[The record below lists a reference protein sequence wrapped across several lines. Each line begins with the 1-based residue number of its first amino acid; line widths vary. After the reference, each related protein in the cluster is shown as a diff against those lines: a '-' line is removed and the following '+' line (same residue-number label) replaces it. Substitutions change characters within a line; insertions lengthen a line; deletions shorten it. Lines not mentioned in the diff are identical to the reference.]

1 MSLGWSSSNTSS
13 SVSQVVIGMTAE
25 IPVIPNTPI
34 AAPTIEDIYPSAVTL
49 KWDTTSI
56 DHVEW
61 IGPTYPAL
69 ARVTSTIFS
78 VTQNEWTFAIAAQA
92 ITENAGVTVT
102 QGSNTG
108 LLKTALQTEWT
119 IAITAQAITESVGVA
134 VTQGAVTGTL
144 GMALQNEWTLAITS
158 QDITENAGVTV
169 TQGSVTGTL
178 KTVLYGATTNVVV
191 LTASGVTFSSSADVI
206 IGSTTIL
213 LATVTS
219 ATNSGTTT
227 SIVIRTASA
236 PIAIATDANV
246 LIGST
251 TVVHA
256 NINTA
261 TNSGVA
267 TNVVITAATGV
278 TFSNSVDLVIGTGP
292 GATVLASDIA
302 TATNSNTDTTDTTIL
317 GNSASVTGGTT
328 MTLTGLTPLTRSTI
342 AIKNSNVQGTSA
354 SSPSLLV
361 STTIPTAP
369 FSGGTNDMTLVLSTS
384 TPVLPGE
391 ITFTFVTP
399 LALWDAVTNEPALRY
414 TIYRTNP
421 LEWTLTIAAQT
432 ITESKG
438 VTITQGSV
446 SGILKMELTGAG
458 TISIVVQTATVVTFT
473 TTANIKIGSTTVV
486 SANLNAAAN
495 TVASVTLDA
504 PVGTSSG
511 STLTAS
517 MYNFVG
523 GQAYTYQIAAYDT
536 CCGYGPLSAAQ
547 TFTQPAA
554 TAPSIMSISPIPISA
569 NDSHVKISMS
579 IPSDGG
585 SPIERYN
592 VYSQIVSKEIQEIT
606 IGGLDGTLRTA
617 GSAGGQYRLQ
627 SATTLTKTGTSTTC
641 LNWDATA
648 NDVKVAL
655 DATSSNTTVRV
666 TDTTT
671 TSNSN
676 SKQFLVEYLAPSGS
690 VPLLEVVAETSMN
703 TNECVWNYTTS
714 HNEWILGIR
723 GSQTITEPAGAQI
736 TQGAITGT
744 LTNALQNEWTM
755 AITSQGITENAGVT
769 VTQGSVTGTLQTA
782 LINEWTMAITA
793 QGITENV
800 GVAVSQKEW
809 TLTITA
815 QDITQS
821 AGVTVTQGSNTGILK
836 TTLTGEGMISVVIET
851 GTGVTFV
858 DTADV
863 VIGSSTVLLATVT
876 SAANTGTTTSVV
888 VQATSG
894 VMFVNTADLI
904 IGSGTVAFANVNTA
918 TNTGGTTNVLI
929 YAGSGILFATTAD
942 LIIGGT
948 TVAHSNVIAATN
960 AADFTLGIASHSIT
974 ENQGVA
980 VSQNEWTMA
989 IAPQAITQNVGV
1001 EVTQGTSVGTLKT
1014 VLLNEAG
1021 TAGSVV
1027 ISAATGVSFGRTTV
1041 DVVIG
1046 GSGGSTVSAA
1056 NIVTATNTASATGTL
1071 KTALVG
1077 ATNTINI
1084 TALAP
1089 SGWATSSPKTQCGA
1103 TEDEWVVVEN
1113 ARTVKPIEQCRE
1125 SCVQDTSCSGI
1136 VTGTLSSVADTC
1148 ILCTSTSTASTSTVG
1163 NSDWATYTQ
1172 LFVLGGTFVT
1182 TADLVIGSVT
1192 VLHSNITSATM
1203 NYGAATNVSVH
1214 LSPGSSLVTTT
1225 DVVIGSTTVGHVTIS
1240 STTEVVETC
1249 ALASFTCQGTSV
1261 ATTNA
1266 NCGATVCIESEF
1278 ADAAATCCEAPQSPT
1293 TCASSILTCQQT
1305 SVATTDATCAA
1316 EVCVEADFENFDA
1329 RCCEAPPPPA
1339 SCASSSLT
1347 CQDGS
1352 SATPDADCD
1361 AAVCVASEFA
1371 NADASCCEDP
1381 PPAATCASAS
1391 PTLTCPG
1398 GSVATTDATCA
1409 AADCIAAEF
1418 ADEDARC
1425 CSKKLSSATTCAS
1438 ATEFTCGEGSV
1449 AKEDANC
1456 AAADCIESEF
1466 ADMAAACCRIPGR
1479 RRLNTSVTT
1488 TPSSVASLSNDTAN
1502 QISIISTREF
1512 YGKYLLLWGVRF
1524 RQLRVKPID
1533 RSNALFKHACL
1544 VHRKTLEN
1552 FYDIDYS
1559 MDTFGNKKF
1568 GWLTSTCYPEWS
1580 NVLSNYIESTSNFT
1594 TFLSKEEAKSNHNFK
1609 YIEQLNHKKISDP
1622 LTANMFQN
1630 TLYNSYPNRGWV
1642 TDFLLE
1648 DKNVLNKYDTTIKN
1662 GKFIDEQTRAVI
1674 VEFTVYLP
1682 TTGTFSSVRILF
1694 ETHISGGII
1703 FTPVVVS
1710 ASFNGFSTVGN
1721 LRIITGILLTI
1732 INIYNIYGGMKDF
1745 IRSCK

>member
-1 MSLGWSSSNTSS
+1 MSSKFAHVSSLRKRLKDKIRRQNLRAALLLHIATFILIALYLQELVSNLYLLDANMGMLDFIKTTKYTKINPYTGNKELNT
-13 SVSQVVIGMTAE
+13 VQDVGDIPELENWMREVIVNKMLVQSTPYYTTVDGSNKRGTTPADTDPTAC
-25 IPVIPNTPI
+25 
-34 AAPTIEDIYPSAVTL
+34 
-49 KWDTTSI
+49 
-56 DHVEW
+56 
-61 IGPTYPAL
+61 AL
-69 ARVTSTIFS
+69 AIFKCQGTS
-78 VTQNEWTFAIAAQA
+78 
-92 ITENAGVTVT
+92 
-102 QGSNTG
+102 
-108 LLKTALQTEWT
+108 
-119 IAITAQAITESVGVA
+119 
-134 VTQGAVTGTL
+134 
-144 GMALQNEWTLAITS
+144 
-158 QDITENAGVTV
+158 
-169 TQGSVTGTL
+169 
-178 KTVLYGATTNVVV
+178 
-191 LTASGVTFSSSADVI
+191 
-206 IGSTTIL
+206 
-213 LATVTS
+213 
-219 ATNSGTTT
+219 
-227 SIVIRTASA
+227 
-236 PIAIATDANV
+236 
-246 LIGST
+246 
-251 TVVHA
+251 
-256 NINTA
+256 
-261 TNSGVA
+261 VA
-267 TNVVITAATGV
+267 TANANCGEQICVESE
-278 TFSNSVDLVIGTGP
+278 F
-292 GATVLASDIA
+292 ASA
-302 TATNSNTDTTDTTIL
+302 TATCCEAPPTPPPLPPPTTCA
-317 GNSASVTGGTT
+317 SASFTCQ
-328 MTLTGLTPLTRSTI
+328 R
-342 AIKNSNVQGTSA
+342 TS
-354 SSPSLLV
+354 V
-361 STTIPTAP
+361 
-369 FSGGTNDMTLVLSTS
+369 
-384 TPVLPGE
+384 
-391 ITFTFVTP
+391 
-399 LALWDAVTNEPALRY
+399 
-414 TIYRTNP
+414 
-421 LEWTLTIAAQT
+421 
-432 ITESKG
+432 
-438 VTITQGSV
+438 
-446 SGILKMELTGAG
+446 
-458 TISIVVQTATVVTFT
+458 
-473 TTANIKIGSTTVV
+473 
-486 SANLNAAAN
+486 
-495 TVASVTLDA
+495 
-504 PVGTSSG
+504 
-511 STLTAS
+511 
-517 MYNFVG
+517 
-523 GQAYTYQIAAYDT
+523 
-536 CCGYGPLSAAQ
+536 
-547 TFTQPAA
+547 
-554 TAPSIMSISPIPISA
+554 
-569 NDSHVKISMS
+569 
-579 IPSDGG
+579 
-585 SPIERYN
+585 
-592 VYSQIVSKEIQEIT
+592 
-606 IGGLDGTLRTA
+606 
-617 GSAGGQYRLQ
+617 
-627 SATTLTKTGTSTTC
+627 
-641 LNWDATA
+641 ATA
-648 NDVKVAL
+648 NANCGSAVCIQSEFAS
-655 DATSSNTTVRV
+655 ATASCC
-666 TDTTT
+666 
-671 TSNSN
+671 
-676 SKQFLVEYLAPSGS
+676 EAPI
-690 VPLLEVVAETSMN
+690 
-703 TNECVWNYTTS
+703 
-714 HNEWILGIR
+714 EWILGIR
-723 GSQTITEPAGAQI
+723 GSQMITEPAGAI
-736 TQGAITGT
+736 TTQGTITGT
-744 LTNALQNEWTM
+744 LINALQNCWTM
-755 AITSQGITENAGVT
+755 AITLQGITEHAGVT
-769 VTQGSVTGTLQTA
+769 VTQGSVTGTLQTE
-782 LINEWTMAITA
+782 LVNEWTMAITA
-793 QGITENV
+793 QGITENA
-800 GVAVSQKEW
+800 GVTVSQKEW

-815 QDITQS
+815 QDITHSAGVAVTQGS
-821 AGVTVTQGSNTGILK
+821 NTGLLKTALTGAGMTSVVVVSTTAGVAFVTTADVVIGTGDTATTVEHANFNAATHDVSAVGTLKTALQNEWTLGITSQAITELAGVTVTQGSNTGILK

-960 AADFTLGIASHSIT
+960 AADFTLVIASHSIT

-1021 TAGSVV
+1021 TADSVV

-1266 NCGATVCIESEF
+1266 NCAAAVCIESEF

-1438 ATEFTCGEGSV
+1438 ATEFTCGGDSV
-1449 AKEDANC
+1449 ATTDATC
-1456 AAADCIESEF
+1456 AAADCIEAEF
-1466 ADMAAACCRIPGR
+1466 ADGDAACCRNPER

>member
-1 MSLGWSSSNTSS
+1 MSSKFAHVSSLRKRLKDKIRRQNLRAALLLHIATFILIALYLQELVSNLYLLDANMGMLDFIKTTKYTKINPYTGNKELNT
-13 SVSQVVIGMTAE
+13 VQDVGDIPELENWMREVIVNKMLVQSTPYYTTVDGSNKRGTTPADTDPTAC
-25 IPVIPNTPI
+25 
-34 AAPTIEDIYPSAVTL
+34 
-49 KWDTTSI
+49 
-56 DHVEW
+56 
-61 IGPTYPAL
+61 AL
-69 ARVTSTIFS
+69 AIFKCQGTS
-78 VTQNEWTFAIAAQA
+78 
-92 ITENAGVTVT
+92 
-102 QGSNTG
+102 
-108 LLKTALQTEWT
+108 
-119 IAITAQAITESVGVA
+119 
-134 VTQGAVTGTL
+134 
-144 GMALQNEWTLAITS
+144 
-158 QDITENAGVTV
+158 
-169 TQGSVTGTL
+169 
-178 KTVLYGATTNVVV
+178 
-191 LTASGVTFSSSADVI
+191 
-206 IGSTTIL
+206 
-213 LATVTS
+213 
-219 ATNSGTTT
+219 
-227 SIVIRTASA
+227 
-236 PIAIATDANV
+236 
-246 LIGST
+246 
-251 TVVHA
+251 
-256 NINTA
+256 
-261 TNSGVA
+261 VA
-267 TNVVITAATGV
+267 TANANCGEQICVESE
-278 TFSNSVDLVIGTGP
+278 F
-292 GATVLASDIA
+292 ASA
-302 TATNSNTDTTDTTIL
+302 TATCCEAPPPPPPLPPPTTCA
-317 GNSASVTGGTT
+317 SASFTC
-328 MTLTGLTPLTRSTI
+328 
-342 AIKNSNVQGTSA
+342 QGTS
-354 SSPSLLV
+354 V
-361 STTIPTAP
+361 
-369 FSGGTNDMTLVLSTS
+369 
-384 TPVLPGE
+384 
-391 ITFTFVTP
+391 
-399 LALWDAVTNEPALRY
+399 
-414 TIYRTNP
+414 
-421 LEWTLTIAAQT
+421 
-432 ITESKG
+432 
-438 VTITQGSV
+438 
-446 SGILKMELTGAG
+446 
-458 TISIVVQTATVVTFT
+458 
-473 TTANIKIGSTTVV
+473 
-486 SANLNAAAN
+486 
-495 TVASVTLDA
+495 
-504 PVGTSSG
+504 
-511 STLTAS
+511 
-517 MYNFVG
+517 
-523 GQAYTYQIAAYDT
+523 
-536 CCGYGPLSAAQ
+536 
-547 TFTQPAA
+547 
-554 TAPSIMSISPIPISA
+554 
-569 NDSHVKISMS
+569 
-579 IPSDGG
+579 
-585 SPIERYN
+585 
-592 VYSQIVSKEIQEIT
+592 
-606 IGGLDGTLRTA
+606 
-617 GSAGGQYRLQ
+617 
-627 SATTLTKTGTSTTC
+627 
-641 LNWDATA
+641 ATA
-648 NDVKVAL
+648 NANCGSAVCIQSEFAS
-655 DATSSNTTVRV
+655 ATASCC
-666 TDTTT
+666 
-671 TSNSN
+671 
-676 SKQFLVEYLAPSGS
+676 EAPI
-690 VPLLEVVAETSMN
+690 
-703 TNECVWNYTTS
+703 
-714 HNEWILGIR
+714 EWILGIR
-723 GSQTITEPAGAQI
+723 GSQMITEPAGAI
-736 TQGAITGT
+736 TTQGTITGT
-744 LTNALQNEWTM
+744 LINALQNCWTM
-755 AITSQGITENAGVT
+755 AITLQGITEHAGVT
-769 VTQGSVTGTLQTA
+769 VTQGSVTGTLQTE
-782 LINEWTMAITA
+782 LVNEWTMAITA
-793 QGITENV
+793 QGITENA
-800 GVAVSQKEW
+800 GVTVSQKEW

-815 QDITQS
+815 QDITHSAGVAVTQGS
-821 AGVTVTQGSNTGILK
+821 NTGLLKTALTGTGMTSVVVVSTTAGVAFVTTADVVIGTGDTATTVEHANFNAATHDVSAVGTLKTALQNEWTLGITSQAITELAGVTVTQGSNTGILK

-1021 TAGSVV
+1021 TADSVV

-1391 PTLTCPG
+1391 PTLTCQG
-1398 GSVATTDATCA
+1398 TLVATTDATCA

-1438 ATEFTCGEGSV
+1438 ATEFTCGGDTV
-1449 AKEDANC
+1449 ATTDATC
-1456 AAADCIESEF
+1456 AAADCIEAEF
-1466 ADMAAACCRIPGR
+1466 ADGDAACCRNPER

>member
-1 MSLGWSSSNTSS
+1 MSSKFAHVSSLRKRLKDKIRRQNLRAALLLHIATFILIALYLQELVSNLYLLDANMGMLDFIKTTKYTKINPYTGNKELNT
-13 SVSQVVIGMTAE
+13 VQDVGDIPELENWMREVIVNKMLVQSTPYYTTVDGSNKRGTTPADTDPTAC
-25 IPVIPNTPI
+25 
-34 AAPTIEDIYPSAVTL
+34 
-49 KWDTTSI
+49 
-56 DHVEW
+56 
-61 IGPTYPAL
+61 AL
-69 ARVTSTIFS
+69 AIFKCQGTS
-78 VTQNEWTFAIAAQA
+78 
-92 ITENAGVTVT
+92 
-102 QGSNTG
+102 
-108 LLKTALQTEWT
+108 
-119 IAITAQAITESVGVA
+119 
-134 VTQGAVTGTL
+134 
-144 GMALQNEWTLAITS
+144 
-158 QDITENAGVTV
+158 
-169 TQGSVTGTL
+169 
-178 KTVLYGATTNVVV
+178 
-191 LTASGVTFSSSADVI
+191 
-206 IGSTTIL
+206 
-213 LATVTS
+213 
-219 ATNSGTTT
+219 
-227 SIVIRTASA
+227 
-236 PIAIATDANV
+236 
-246 LIGST
+246 
-251 TVVHA
+251 
-256 NINTA
+256 
-261 TNSGVA
+261 VA
-267 TNVVITAATGV
+267 TANANCGEQICVESE
-278 TFSNSVDLVIGTGP
+278 F
-292 GATVLASDIA
+292 ASA
-302 TATNSNTDTTDTTIL
+302 TATCCEAPPPPPPLPPPTTCA
-317 GNSASVTGGTT
+317 SASFTCQ
-328 MTLTGLTPLTRSTI
+328 R
-342 AIKNSNVQGTSA
+342 TS
-354 SSPSLLV
+354 V
-361 STTIPTAP
+361 
-369 FSGGTNDMTLVLSTS
+369 
-384 TPVLPGE
+384 
-391 ITFTFVTP
+391 
-399 LALWDAVTNEPALRY
+399 
-414 TIYRTNP
+414 
-421 LEWTLTIAAQT
+421 
-432 ITESKG
+432 
-438 VTITQGSV
+438 
-446 SGILKMELTGAG
+446 
-458 TISIVVQTATVVTFT
+458 
-473 TTANIKIGSTTVV
+473 
-486 SANLNAAAN
+486 
-495 TVASVTLDA
+495 
-504 PVGTSSG
+504 
-511 STLTAS
+511 
-517 MYNFVG
+517 
-523 GQAYTYQIAAYDT
+523 
-536 CCGYGPLSAAQ
+536 
-547 TFTQPAA
+547 
-554 TAPSIMSISPIPISA
+554 
-569 NDSHVKISMS
+569 
-579 IPSDGG
+579 
-585 SPIERYN
+585 
-592 VYSQIVSKEIQEIT
+592 
-606 IGGLDGTLRTA
+606 
-617 GSAGGQYRLQ
+617 
-627 SATTLTKTGTSTTC
+627 
-641 LNWDATA
+641 ATA
-648 NDVKVAL
+648 NANCGSAVCIQSEFAS
-655 DATSSNTTVRV
+655 ATASCC
-666 TDTTT
+666 
-671 TSNSN
+671 
-676 SKQFLVEYLAPSGS
+676 EAPI
-690 VPLLEVVAETSMN
+690 
-703 TNECVWNYTTS
+703 
-714 HNEWILGIR
+714 EWILGIR
-723 GSQTITEPAGAQI
+723 GSQMITEPAGAI
-736 TQGAITGT
+736 TTQGTITGT
-744 LTNALQNEWTM
+744 LINALQNCWTM
-755 AITSQGITENAGVT
+755 AITLQGITEHAGVT
-769 VTQGSVTGTLQTA
+769 VTQGSVTGTLQTE
-782 LINEWTMAITA
+782 LVNEWTMAITA
-793 QGITENV
+793 QGITENA
-800 GVAVSQKEW
+800 GVTVSQKEW

-815 QDITQS
+815 QDITHSAGVAVTQGS
-821 AGVTVTQGSNTGILK
+821 NTGLLKTALTGTGMTSVVVVSTTAGVAFVTTADVVIGTGDTATTVEHANFNAATHDVSAVGTLKTALQNEWTLGITSQAITELAGVTVTQGSNTGILK

-904 IGSGTVAFANVNTA
+904 IGSGTVPFANVNTA

-1021 TAGSVV
+1021 TTDSVV

-1125 SCVQDTSCSGI
+1125 SCVEDTSCSGI

-1266 NCGATVCIESEF
+1266 NCAAAACIESEF

>member
-1 MSLGWSSSNTSS
+1 MSSKFAHVSSLRKRLKDKIRRQNLRAALLLHIATFILIALYLQELVSNLYLLDANMGMLDFIKTTKYTKINPYTGNKELNT
-13 SVSQVVIGMTAE
+13 VQDVGDIPELENWMREVIVNKMLVQSTPYYTTVDGSNKRGTTPADTDPTAC
-25 IPVIPNTPI
+25 
-34 AAPTIEDIYPSAVTL
+34 
-49 KWDTTSI
+49 
-56 DHVEW
+56 
-61 IGPTYPAL
+61 AL
-69 ARVTSTIFS
+69 AIFKCQGTS
-78 VTQNEWTFAIAAQA
+78 
-92 ITENAGVTVT
+92 
-102 QGSNTG
+102 
-108 LLKTALQTEWT
+108 
-119 IAITAQAITESVGVA
+119 
-134 VTQGAVTGTL
+134 
-144 GMALQNEWTLAITS
+144 
-158 QDITENAGVTV
+158 
-169 TQGSVTGTL
+169 
-178 KTVLYGATTNVVV
+178 
-191 LTASGVTFSSSADVI
+191 
-206 IGSTTIL
+206 
-213 LATVTS
+213 
-219 ATNSGTTT
+219 
-227 SIVIRTASA
+227 
-236 PIAIATDANV
+236 
-246 LIGST
+246 
-251 TVVHA
+251 
-256 NINTA
+256 
-261 TNSGVA
+261 VA
-267 TNVVITAATGV
+267 TANANCGEQICVESE
-278 TFSNSVDLVIGTGP
+278 F
-292 GATVLASDIA
+292 ASA
-302 TATNSNTDTTDTTIL
+302 TATCCEAPPPPPPLPPPTTCA
-317 GNSASVTGGTT
+317 SASFTC
-328 MTLTGLTPLTRSTI
+328 
-342 AIKNSNVQGTSA
+342 QGTS
-354 SSPSLLV
+354 V
-361 STTIPTAP
+361 
-369 FSGGTNDMTLVLSTS
+369 
-384 TPVLPGE
+384 
-391 ITFTFVTP
+391 
-399 LALWDAVTNEPALRY
+399 
-414 TIYRTNP
+414 
-421 LEWTLTIAAQT
+421 
-432 ITESKG
+432 
-438 VTITQGSV
+438 
-446 SGILKMELTGAG
+446 
-458 TISIVVQTATVVTFT
+458 
-473 TTANIKIGSTTVV
+473 
-486 SANLNAAAN
+486 
-495 TVASVTLDA
+495 
-504 PVGTSSG
+504 
-511 STLTAS
+511 
-517 MYNFVG
+517 
-523 GQAYTYQIAAYDT
+523 
-536 CCGYGPLSAAQ
+536 
-547 TFTQPAA
+547 
-554 TAPSIMSISPIPISA
+554 
-569 NDSHVKISMS
+569 
-579 IPSDGG
+579 
-585 SPIERYN
+585 
-592 VYSQIVSKEIQEIT
+592 
-606 IGGLDGTLRTA
+606 
-617 GSAGGQYRLQ
+617 
-627 SATTLTKTGTSTTC
+627 
-641 LNWDATA
+641 ATA
-648 NDVKVAL
+648 NANCGSAVCIQSEFAS
-655 DATSSNTTVRV
+655 ATASCC
-666 TDTTT
+666 
-671 TSNSN
+671 
-676 SKQFLVEYLAPSGS
+676 EAPI
-690 VPLLEVVAETSMN
+690 
-703 TNECVWNYTTS
+703 
-714 HNEWILGIR
+714 EWILGIR
-723 GSQTITEPAGAQI
+723 GSQMITEPAGAI
-736 TQGAITGT
+736 TTQGTITGT
-744 LTNALQNEWTM
+744 LINALQNCWTM
-755 AITSQGITENAGVT
+755 AITLQGITEHAGVT
-769 VTQGSVTGTLQTA
+769 VTQGSVTGTLQTE
-782 LINEWTMAITA
+782 LVNEWTMAITA
-793 QGITENV
+793 QGITENA
-800 GVAVSQKEW
+800 GVTVSQKEW
-809 TLTITA
+809 TLIITA
-815 QDITQS
+815 QDITHSAGVAVTQGS
-821 AGVTVTQGSNTGILK
+821 NTGLLKTALTGAGMTSVVVVSTTAGVAFVTTADVVIGTGDTATTVEHANFNAATHDVSAVGTLKTALQNEWTLGITSQAITELAGVTVTQGSNTGILK
-836 TTLTGEGMISVVIET
+836 TTLTGEGMTSVVIET

-1021 TAGSVV
+1021 TADSVV

-1266 NCGATVCIESEF
+1266 NCAAAACIESEFADADATCCGSPTTCASSLLTCQGTSVATTNAICGATVCIASEFASATSTCCEAPPTTCALASFTCQGTSVATTNANCGATVCIESEF

-1391 PTLTCPG
+1391 PTLTCQG
-1398 GSVATTDATCA
+1398 GSVPTTDATCA

-1438 ATEFTCGEGSV
+1438 ATEFTCGGSSE

-1456 AAADCIESEF
+1456 AAADCIEAEF
-1466 ADMAAACCRIPGR
+1466 ADGDAACCRNPER